1 MTFRLSHITKKVNE
15 PNDNKHSVT
24 DHIHRS
30 YFEQSSA
37 RPGQGQKKHEEVW
50 QGSRFRGNVYISF
63 VTFELLPLSKM
74 IHAYNDF
81 GNVIYIYIYI

>member
-37 RPGQGQKKHEEVW
+37 RPGQGQKKHEKYGKAAV
-50 QGSRFRGNVYISF
+50 SVVMYIFHLS
-63 VTFELLPLSKM
+63 LLSCFLL
-74 IHAYNDF
+74 AR
-81 GNVIYIYIYI
+81 